1 VGYYGCSID
10 CGGAKLV
17 VWEQLGGYSGR
28 GMAKKPIGTFAVS
41 GAAATAYIVGAHVI
55 PRMIPQ
61 PYRSE
66 IDHAI
71 GWIVG
76 LAMLALLG
84 CALFYLLRARYRA
97 RSD

>member
-1 VGYYGCSID
+1 
-10 CGGAKLV
+10 
-17 VWEQLGGYSGR
+17 
-28 GMAKKPIGTFAVS
+28 MAKKPIGTFAVIS
-41 GAAATAYIVGAHVI
+41 AAVTAYVVGAHVI

-61 PYRSE
+61 PDRSE

-71 GWIVG
+71 GWIVV

-84 CALFYLLRARYRA
+84 CVLFYLLRARYRA

>member
-1 VGYYGCSID
+1 
-10 CGGAKLV
+10 
-17 VWEQLGGYSGR
+17 
-28 GMAKKPIGTFAVS
+28 MAKKPIGTLALCCAAGIAFFA
-41 GAAATAYIVGAHVI
+41 GRYVI

-66 IDHAI
+66 IDNAL
-71 GWIVG
+71 GWFVV

-84 CALFYLLRARYRA
+84 CVLFYLLRSRYRA

>member
-1 VGYYGCSID
+1 
-10 CGGAKLV
+10 
-17 VWEQLGGYSGR
+17 
-28 GMAKKPIGTFAVS
+28 
-41 GAAATAYIVGAHVI
+41 
-55 PRMIPQ
+55 MIPQ

>member
-1 VGYYGCSID
+1 
-10 CGGAKLV
+10 
-17 VWEQLGGYSGR
+17 
-28 GMAKKPIGTFAVS
+28 MAKKQIGTFAMT
-41 GAAATAYIVGAHVI
+41 GAAVTAYVVGGYVI
-55 PRMIPQ
+55 PRMIPE

-76 LAMLALLG
+76 FAMLALLG
-84 CALFYLLRARYRA
+84 CVLFYLLRARYRA